1 MNMKKDRQTLILD
14 LVSSEEIATQ
24 DELIE
29 QLRVRGLAVTQA
41 TISRDIRELKL
52 TKIPTGVGSYRY
64 VAPQSGD
71 HAGNSAFR
79 AMIAGAVRSV
89 VASQNIIVLRTNS
102 GLAQPVALGID
113 NLGLSEILGCVAG
126 DDTVIAVARDTESAA
141 ETALRLREMLKS
153 V

>member
-29 QLRVRGLAVTQA
+29 QLRVRGLALTQA

-71 HAGNSAFR
+71 HADNSAFR

-113 NLGLSEILGCVAG
+113 NLGLPEILGCVAG

-141 ETALRLREMLKS
+141 DTALRLREMLKS